1 MWGLAVAMVAIVGAG
16 AGCDSSDDTEVS
28 RDGHVYIATIRE
40 VLTEQPPPPEPD
52 ELPVVFVV
60 GVGEEDIAAD
70 VQAEVLRALDDDAV
84 VRFAD
89 ERAEAVAEDEPDVPV
104 IDAGVLLVVGEIAG
118 DDDATEVDVEI
129 EMYRTAQDWSKRVL
143 TIASGPSQWTVT
155 SSSELPAEGA

>member
-16 AGCDSSDDTEVS
+16 AGCDSPNDDEVS
-28 RDGHVYIATIRE
+28 RDGHVYIAAIRE

-60 GVGEEDIAAD
+60 GIGEEDIAAD

-104 IDAGVLLVVGEIAG
+104 LDAGVLLVVGEIAG
-118 DDDATEVDVEI
+118 DDDAIEVEVDI
-129 EMYRTAQDWSKRVL
+129 EVYRSDQDWSKRVL

-155 SSSELPAEGA
+155 SSSELPDA

>member
-1 MWGLAVAMVAIVGAG
+1 MWGLAVATVAIVGAG

-60 GVGEEDIAAD
+60 GIGEEDIAAD

-89 ERAEAVAEDEPDVPV
+89 ERAEAVAENEPDVPV

-155 SSSELPAEGA
+155 SSSELPGEGA

>member
-60 GVGEEDIAAD
+60 GIGEEDIAAD

-89 ERAEAVAEDEPDVPV
+89 ERAEAVAENEPDVPV

>member
-16 AGCDSSDDTEVS
+16 VGCDSSNDNEVS

-60 GVGEEDIAAD
+60 GIGEEDIAAD

-89 ERAEAVAEDEPDVPV
+89 ERAEAVAENEPDVPV

-118 DDDATEVDVEI
+118 DATRPRWMSRSRCTGPIRTGRSASSRSPRALGVDRDV
-129 EMYRTAQDWSKRVL
+129 
-143 TIASGPSQWTVT
+143 
-155 SSSELPAEGA
+155 SSELPADGA